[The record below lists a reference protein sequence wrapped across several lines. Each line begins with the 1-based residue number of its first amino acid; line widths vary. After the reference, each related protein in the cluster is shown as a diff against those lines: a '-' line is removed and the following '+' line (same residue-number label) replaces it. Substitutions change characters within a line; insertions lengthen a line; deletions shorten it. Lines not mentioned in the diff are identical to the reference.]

1 MISRNFSIVD
11 EGTGTE
17 IIKLIQ
23 MSLSV
28 LNRLLLLKS
37 PDLPVSPMENA
48 LSSQPA
54 GRQTQHIVATIGQY
68 IYHRHNPRLPTL
80 ACLLLK
86 RLAVVCMLFN

>member
-1 MISRNFSIVD
+1 
-11 EGTGTE
+11 
-17 IIKLIQ
+17 

-86 RLAVVCMLFN
+86 RDLRQTETSVSTELFLYQFLHQQY

>member
-1 MISRNFSIVD
+1 
-11 EGTGTE
+11 
-17 IIKLIQ
+17 

-86 RLAVVCMLFN
+86 RLAVVCMLSN